1 MSLHVSDL
9 TFRYGRRRVLDHVTF
24 GVEAGEFCALLGP
37 NGSGKSTLVKAV
49 AGVHR
54 PASGTV
60 TVDGI
65 DTATLGRREHARV
78 VGYVPQHGD
87 APFDLTVREA
97 VVLGRT
103 PHFGLAPGA
112 KDWQMVEDAIER
124 MGLVDLAE
132 RNMSELSGGQAQ
144 RALIARALA
153 QDTQVLLLDEPTSAL
168 DLRYQIETLQLVRQI
183 TREQGISALI
193 AIHDLNHAARYCDQ
207 VVVLHGGRILTDG
220 TPEAALDAQTLRDV
234 YEVDV
239 EVHLR
244 EGVVEVRPRTDA
256 DGFTLT
262 GSDLATF
269 ADAHVAFDPA
279 AERVEPEPAAAR
291 R

>member
-1 MSLHVSDL
+1 MSLSVDNLH
-9 TFRYGRRRVLDHVTF
+9 FRYGRRTVLDGVTF
-24 GVEAGEFCALLGP
+24 EVASGAFAALLGP

-60 TVDGI
+60 TVEGT
-65 DTATLGRREHARV
+65 DTSTLGRREHARL

-103 PHFGLAPGA
+103 PHFGIAPRA
-112 KDWQMVEDAIER
+112 QDWQAVEEAISR
-124 MGLVDLAE
+124 MGLEDLAD
-132 RNMSELSGGQAQ
+132 RSMSELSGGQAQ

-153 QDTQVLLLDEPTSAL
+153 QDTKVLLLDEPTSAL

-183 TREQGISALI
+183 TREQGISAVI

-207 VVVLHGGRILTDG
+207 VVVLHGGRILADG
-220 TPEAALDAQTLRDV
+220 SPDEALQADTLRSV

-244 EGVVEVRPRTDA
+244 EGVVEVRPRVDEH
-256 DGFTLT
+256 GRTLT
-262 GSDLATF
+262 GGDLDSLAN
-269 ADAHVAFDPA
+269 AHVVMD
-279 AERVEPEPAAAR
+279 EREERLVR